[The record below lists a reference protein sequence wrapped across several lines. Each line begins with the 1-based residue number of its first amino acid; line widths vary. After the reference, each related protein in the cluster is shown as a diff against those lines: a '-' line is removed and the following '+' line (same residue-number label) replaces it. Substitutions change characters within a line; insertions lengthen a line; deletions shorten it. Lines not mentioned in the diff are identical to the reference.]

1 MRVSDPVDD
10 QAADLVARW
19 RQADERLY
27 PMVMVDPE
35 RFTQVVSVV
44 RAAADQL
51 ASETRVDDLVAA
63 RRRGRAVVSQAAEAV
78 GIPLQRLSD
87 VELVADAAFHLRYR
101 ELTTQ
106 LRRRAAADTIAAARA
121 RGDTWVVVRES
132 GSHQQPAVQPYE
144 GIEMRVADGH
154 AVRAWVD
161 VDPNSFAPVYGL
173 EPLRLDRDTG
183 VVVDTGD
190 PAPTR
195 TYATREQWK
204 AARLEWRDAT
214 S

>member
-1 MRVSDPVDD
+1 MDD

-27 PMVMVDPE
+27 PMVMVHPE
-35 RFTQVVSVV
+35 RYTEIVSVV
-44 RAAADQL
+44 RAASDLL
-51 ASETRVDDLVAA
+51 ASETCLDDLVEA

-78 GIPLQRLSD
+78 GIPLERLSD

-101 ELTTQ
+101 ELTAQ
-106 LRRRAAADTIAAARA
+106 LRRRATAHTIAAARA
-121 RGDTWVVVRES
+121 RGDAWVVVRES

-144 GIEMRVADGH
+144 RIEMRLADGH

-173 EPLRLDRDTG
+173 EGLRLERDTG
-183 VVVDTGD
+183 AVVDAGD
-190 PAPTR
+190 PAATR
-195 TYATREQWK
+195 TYATREQWE

-214 S
+214 SS